1 MSGTAWTQLIAFLAL
16 LFGLAWPLARWIHA
30 AMEGHIGLL
39 RRIERGLLRLA
50 GVNADAEQGWLRY
63 ALGLLI
69 FNGLGVLAVYALQRL
84 QPWLPLNPQGLGPVT
99 PDSAFNTAVS
109 FVTNTNWQGYGGE
122 TTMSYLTQMLAL
134 TVQNFLSAATGIAV
148 VVALARAFARH
159 GVAAIG
165 NVWADLTRATLWVLL
180 PLSLVFALVLAGMGV
195 VQTFHAYQDVTT
207 LEPQHWQEPVLDAAG
222 QPLQGADGQPL
233 MQDKSGQTQ
242 SIALGPVASQLAI
255 KMLGTNGGGFFNAN
269 SAHPFENPSAATNA
283 LQMLSIL
290 LIPAALCLVLG
301 RQVGDMRQGW
311 ALLGAMTVMFVVAV
325 VIATGAEQDGNPRLA
340 ALGVDATASATQP
353 GGNMEGKEARFGID
367 ASALFAVITT
377 AASCGA
383 VNAMHDS
390 FTPLGGLVPM
400 VMMQLGEVVF
410 GGVGAGLYGMLVFAI
425 LAVFV
430 AGLMIGRTPEY
441 LGKKIEAH
449 EMKMVSLA
457 ILLTPLAVLIGTAV
471 AVVAEPGKAGISA
484 PGAHGFSQVLYA
496 LSSAGNNNGSAFAGL
511 SANTPF
517 YNLLLGFV
525 MWIGRFGVIV
535 PVLAMAGSLAAKKR
549 LKPGEGTLPTHGPLF
564 VVLLIGSV
572 LLVGLL
578 NYVPALALGP
588 VVEHLIL
595 WSTH

>member
-207 LEPQHWQEPVLDAAG
+207 L
-222 QPLQGADGQPL
+222 
-233 MQDKSGQTQ
+233 
-242 SIALGPVASQLAI
+242 GPSTGRSRCSTPPASRCKA
-255 KMLGTNGGGFFNAN
+255 
-269 SAHPFENPSAATNA
+269 P
-283 LQMLSIL
+283 
-290 LIPAALCLVLG
+290 
-301 RQVGDMRQGW
+301 
-311 ALLGAMTVMFVVAV
+311 
-325 VIATGAEQDGNPRLA
+325 
-340 ALGVDATASATQP
+340 TASP
-353 GGNMEGKEARFGID
+353 
-367 ASALFAVITT
+367 
-377 AASCGA
+377 
-383 VNAMHDS
+383 
-390 FTPLGGLVPM
+390 
-400 VMMQLGEVVF
+400 
-410 GGVGAGLYGMLVFAI
+410 
-425 LAVFV
+425 
-430 AGLMIGRTPEY
+430 
-441 LGKKIEAH
+441 
-449 EMKMVSLA
+449 
-457 ILLTPLAVLIGTAV
+457 
-471 AVVAEPGKAGISA
+471 
-484 PGAHGFSQVLYA
+484 
-496 LSSAGNNNGSAFAGL
+496 
-511 SANTPF
+511 
-517 YNLLLGFV
+517 
-525 MWIGRFGVIV
+525 
-535 PVLAMAGSLAAKKR
+535 
-549 LKPGEGTLPTHGPLF
+549 
-564 VVLLIGSV
+564 
-572 LLVGLL
+572 
-578 NYVPALALGP
+578 
-588 VVEHLIL
+588 
-595 WSTH
+595 